1 MNKIQRNNFIVLVLA
16 IILSLI
22 LKFSHILL
30 PFMFGPMIAAIL
42 CVKVFKLEIKW
53 PFWLSQTGLIFLGI
67 QIGSTFTK
75 TVIGDIRNDWL
86 TIIIITV
93 LLLVLALFIAY
104 FKKIAQVNTETAI
117 LSVIP
122 GALSQMLIMAEEDKR
137 ANILVVSL
145 TQTSRIIFVVILVPL
160 ISYFSEILVVLLKE
174 LA

>member
-1 MNKIQRNNFIVLVLA
+1 MCESFQVRNQ
-16 IILSLI
+16 
-22 LKFSHILL
+22 
-30 PFMFGPMIAAIL
+30 MAIL
-42 CVKVFKLEIKW
+42 VKPNWFDI
-53 PFWLSQTGLIFLGI
+53 LGI

-104 FKKIAQVNTETAI
+104 FFKKIAQVNTETAI

>member
-42 CVKVFKLEIKW
+42 CESFQVRNQMAILVKPNWFDI
-53 PFWLSQTGLIFLGI
+53 LGI

-93 LLLVLALFIAY
+93 LLLV
-104 FKKIAQVNTETAI
+104 
-117 LSVIP
+117 
-122 GALSQMLIMAEEDKR
+122 
-137 ANILVVSL
+137 
-145 TQTSRIIFVVILVPL
+145 
-160 ISYFSEILVVLLKE
+160 
-174 LA
+174 